1 MVMTTNPMT
10 RRNHPRVRGEE
21 SLGKWNRKE
30 DHGITPACAGKSGTA
45 RTAPVMPMESPPRAR
60 GRAFCMYLHALSM
73 RNHPR
78 VRGEEAAVDR
88 WIAYIMES
96 PPRARGRGVVA
107 DGRVGDGGI
116 TPACAGK
123 RLRLRWTPLRS
134 GNHPR
139 VRGEELDASPL
150 AAPHLES
157 PPRARGRA
165 HVRRVLALLGGITP
179 ACAGKRVHG
188 VLSRKEKR
196 NHPRVRGE
204 ESNENAAFEGM
215 DIPPKCKFF
224 VLFRNVLRVPCD
236 SRARGSKAIRL
247 SSIRACYMLCVPNTR
262 ADHRVFHGGALF
274 VSDIPVI
281 AKWN

>member
-1 MVMTTNPMT
+1 MPSATPPCLHG
-10 RRNHPRVRGEE
+10 NHPRVRGEE
-21 SLGKWNRKE
+21 CFGLSTMAAAG
-30 DHGITPACAGKSGTA
+30 GITPACAGKSTGA
-45 RTAPVMPMESPPRAR
+45 AGAEAYP
-60 GRAFCMYLHALSM
+60 G
-73 RNHPR
+73 NHPR
-78 VRGEEAAVDR
+78 VRGEEPCGPTGPVAPA
-88 WIAYIMES
+88 ES
-96 PPRARGRGVVA
+96 PPRARERAWQAGRGWRRPWNHPRVRGEEHGVRGV
-107 DGRVGDGGI
+107 GRRCGGI

-123 RLRLRWTPLRS
+123 S
-134 GNHPR
+134 N
-139 VRGEELDASPL
+139 
-150 AAPHLES
+150 
-157 PPRARGRA
+157 
-165 HVRRVLALLGGITP
+165 RRNPG
-179 ACAGKRVHG
+179 
-188 VLSRKEKR
+188 SRTSW

-236 SRARGSKAIRL
+236 SRARSSKAIRL

>member
-1 MVMTTNPMT
+1 MRPGERKKIHPRVRGEEYAVYIRPRPIWESPPRARGRVGMVMTTNPMT
-10 RRNHPRVRGEE
+10 RKNHPRVRGEETHCRSSTATTTESPPRARGRAGIARFVDVQLRNHPRVRGEE
-21 SLGKWNRKE
+21 S
-30 DHGITPACAGKSGTA
+30 TA
-45 RTAPVMPMESPPRAR
+45 IRRHAPHE
-60 GRAFCMYLHALSM
+60 
-73 RNHPR
+73 
-78 VRGEEAAVDR
+78 
-88 WIAYIMES
+88 ES
-96 PPRARGRGVVA
+96 PPRARGRGLFSFSIMSS
-107 DGRVGDGGI
+107 RGI

-123 RLRLRWTPLRS
+123 RLGLWPLW
-134 GNHPR
+134 
-139 VRGEELDASPL
+139 LCDW
-150 AAPHLES
+150 
-157 PPRARGRA
+157 
-165 HVRRVLALLGGITP
+165 
-179 ACAGKRVHG
+179 
-188 VLSRKEKR
+188 

>member
-1 MVMTTNPMT
+1 M
-10 RRNHPRVRGEE
+10 RGEE
-21 SLGKWNRKE
+21 DNRLAAAILASR
-30 DHGITPACAGKSGTA
+30 ITPACAGK
-45 RTAPVMPMESPPRAR
+45 RTLSP
-60 GRAFCMYLHALSM
+60 GSSDQ
-73 RNHPR
+73 
-78 VRGEEAAVDR
+78 G
-88 WIAYIMES
+88 WES
-96 PPRARGRGVVA
+96 PPRARGRGGLVQRIGVE
-107 DGRVGDGGI
+107 RGI

-123 RLRLRWTPLRS
+123 RRRRQPSGLR
-134 GNHPR
+134 
-139 VRGEELDASPL
+139 RG
-150 AAPHLES
+150 
-157 PPRARGRA
+157 
-165 HVRRVLALLGGITP
+165 
-179 ACAGKRVHG
+179 
-188 VLSRKEKR
+188 

-215 DIPPKCKFF
+215 GIPPKCKFF

>member
-1 MVMTTNPMT
+1 MAHRRM
-10 RRNHPRVRGEE
+10 RAISRNHPRVRGEE
-21 SLGKWNRKE
+21 RMELRQ
-30 DHGITPACAGKSGTA
+30 TPFI
-45 RTAPVMPMESPPRAR
+45 R
-60 GRAFCMYLHALSM
+60 
-73 RNHPR
+73 
-78 VRGEEAAVDR
+78 
-88 WIAYIMES
+88 ES

-123 RLRLRWTPLRS
+123 RRPMRSTP
-134 GNHPR
+134 
-139 VRGEELDASPL
+139 SPG
-150 AAPHLES
+150 LES

-165 HVRRVLALLGGITP
+165 VSPSRRHTAM
-179 ACAGKRVHG
+179 
-188 VLSRKEKR
+188 R

>member
-10 RRNHPRVRGEE
+10 RNHPRVRGEE
-21 SLGKWNRKE
+21 SQQAAGGFSESESPPRARGRVFRMVLLFTAI
-30 DHGITPACAGKSGTA
+30 GITPACAGKRITA
-45 RTAPVMPMESPPRAR
+45 WLLQSLPA
-60 GRAFCMYLHALSM
+60 
-73 RNHPR
+73 
-78 VRGEEAAVDR
+78 
-88 WIAYIMES
+88 ES
-96 PPRARGRGVVA
+96 PPRARGRGGLVQRIGVE
-107 DGRVGDGGI
+107 RGI

-123 RLRLRWTPLRS
+123 RRRRQPSGLR
-134 GNHPR
+134 
-139 VRGEELDASPL
+139 RG
-150 AAPHLES
+150 
-157 PPRARGRA
+157 
-165 HVRRVLALLGGITP
+165 
-179 ACAGKRVHG
+179 
-188 VLSRKEKR
+188 

-215 DIPPKCKFF
+215 GIPPKCKFF

-281 AKWN
+281 TKWN